1 MDADVIVVGGGLSG
15 LWTALGLERAG
26 LRVVLLE
33 GRDRWGGRILAAD
46 ATTARDYDMG
56 PAWVWPTYQPR
67 ITALVESLDL
77 SLFPQ
82 ATHGRLVV
90 EDAAGHTQVLP
101 NTWASAPPSMRLHGG
116 FARLIERLAGQLSAT
131 TGQRGITVT
140 RLSAQAAGG
149 VLVTGS
155 GTGCEILCAAPRV
168 VLAVPPRLV
177 AGLYFDPP
185 LPHPT
190 RALLPSIPTWMA
202 GYAKAL
208 ALYPEPFWRVA
219 GYSGQA
225 FSHAGPLGEIH
236 DASVGPGEG
245 ALFGFF
251 AGFRA
256 HRAADADT
264 LISQV
269 CAQLGRLFGPRA
281 ALPTRV
287 LVQDWATEPLTATVA
302 DAAPLSEHPPYQ
314 PLDIREGL
322 WADRLIFAGTEV
334 AFEHGGYLEGAVE
347 AAERAIAQVLGGLP
361 GAAGGRGTSPAGG
374 R

>member
-26 LRVVLLE
+26 LKVILLE

-46 ATTARDYDMG
+46 AITARDYDMG
-56 PAWVWPTYQPR
+56 PAWVWPAYQPR
-67 ITALVESLDL
+67 ITALIGSLDL

-90 EDAAGHTQVLP
+90 EDAAEHIQILP
-101 NTWASAPPSMRLHGG
+101 SAVASAPPSMRLHGG
-116 FARLIERLAGQLSAT
+116 FARLIERLTEQLSAA

-140 RLSAQAAGG
+140 GLSARAAGG

-155 GTGCEILCAAPRV
+155 SASGEVFCAAPYV
-168 VLAVPPRLV
+168 VLALPPRLV
-177 AGLYFDPP
+177 AGLCFHPP
-185 LPHPT
+185 LPRPT
-190 RALLPSIPTWMA
+190 RVLLPSVPTWMA

-225 FSHAGPLGEIH
+225 FSQAGPLGEIH
-236 DASVGPGEG
+236 DASVGSGEG

-251 AGFRA
+251 GASGA
-256 HRAADADT
+256 HRAFDAPT
-264 LISQV
+264 LMSRV

-281 ALPTRV
+281 AVPMRV
-287 LVQDWATEPLTATVA
+287 LIQDWATEPLTATVA
-302 DAAPLSEHPPYQ
+302 DAVPLYEHPSYQ
-314 PLDIREGL
+314 PLDIREGV
-322 WADRLIFAGTEV
+322 WANRLLFAGTEV
-334 AFEHGGYLEGAVE
+334 APEQGGYLEGAVG
-347 AAERAIAQVLGGLP
+347 AAERAIAQIPGGLP
-361 GAAGGRGTSPAGG
+361 GGGVPASPAGG